1 MLEQLLLPR
10 RDLGRMHLM
19 LLGEFGERLVA
30 ADRWSVTLAL
40 NAGEWLRRD
49 HFMVTAP
56 LKD

>member
-1 MLEQLLLPR
+1 
-10 RDLGRMHLM
+10 MHLM